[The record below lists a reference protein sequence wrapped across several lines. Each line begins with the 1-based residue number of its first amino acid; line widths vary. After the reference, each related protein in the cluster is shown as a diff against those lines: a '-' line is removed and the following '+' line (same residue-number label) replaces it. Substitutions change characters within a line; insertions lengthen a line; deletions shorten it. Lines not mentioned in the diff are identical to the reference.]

1 VSRPVL
7 LRTES
12 LPAGSGRPGSAALPG
27 LDPVLEK
34 ARAWAGSERIA
45 MLLSGSHATGR
56 AVWVEHE
63 GRPVSLSDVDLY
75 VVLPSSQACRDAETR
90 ASRDRSGLRDWL
102 LERGFAAPLETAFLT
117 PPALASLPAR
127 PATLE
132 LRASARVIEGDPAW
146 RERVPAFT
154 ARDVSAEETTLLIE
168 NRGFELLM
176 AHPSVGGAGPLGRM
190 RARHAVLKTALDL
203 ALVRALAAGEYPD
216 GPEGRVAW
224 ARSHPV
230 TLPDPLRG
238 DAHVPDPGVRAD
250 LERLWEAAQR
260 WRTGHAD
267 VPGAAESLDD
277 WHRTARAWCALRW
290 LLRPQ
295 AMVVGD
301 DSPYRAA
308 VRLARRARLA
318 RRIRRS
324 LFWHARSG
332 QGPPLFDRWMH
343 ALDGTP
349 QHRVNA
355 AAAVLLLAAVE
366 TRGRGALEPALPA
379 EAARAL
385 ARLGVTGRGGAPDWA
400 RAGRTVLRAWDHW
413 VLDGQRTGDA
423 T

>member
-7 LRTES
+7 LRAES
-12 LPAGSGRPGSAALPG
+12 LPAGEGRPGSTAPPG

-45 MLLSGSHATGR
+45 LLLSGSHATGR

-75 VVLPSSQACRDAETR
+75 VVLPSAQACRDAETR
-90 ASRDRSGLRDWL
+90 ASRDRAGLGDWL
-102 LERGFAAPLETAFLT
+102 LERGFAAPLEAAFLT
-117 PPALASLPAR
+117 APALASLPAR

-154 ARDVSAEETTLLIE
+154 ARDVSAEETALLIE

-176 AHPSVGGAGPLGRM
+176 AHPSVGGARPLDRM
-190 RARHAVLKTALDL
+190 RARHAVLKAALDL
-203 ALVRALAAGEYPD
+203 AAACALAAGEYPD
-216 GPEGRVAW
+216 GAEGRVAW

-230 TLPDPLRG
+230 ALPDPLRG
-238 DAHVPDPGVRAD
+238 AAQAAEAGVRAD
-250 LERLWEAAQR
+250 LERLWEAALR
-260 WRTGHAD
+260 WRTGQAD
-267 VPGAAESLDD
+267 MPGAAESLED
-277 WHRTARAWCALRW
+277 WQRTARAWCALRW
-290 LLRPQ
+290 LLRPPSQ
-295 AMVVGD
+295 VASN

-332 QGPPLFDRWMH
+332 AGPALFDRLKH

-366 TRGRGALEPALPA
+366 TCGRGVAEPALPK
-379 EAARAL
+379 EAAGAL
-385 ARLGVTGRGGAPDWA
+385 ARLGVTDRGVEPDWA
-400 RAGRTVLRAWDHW
+400 RAGRAVVRAWDRW

-423 T
+423 S

>member
-1 VSRPVL
+1 VSRPVV
-7 LRTES
+7 LRAES
-12 LPAGSGRPGSAALPG
+12 LPARSGRPGSSALPG

-75 VVLPSSQACRDAETR
+75 LLLPSARACRAAETR
-90 ASRDRSGLRDWL
+90 ASRDRADLSDWL

-132 LRASARVIEGDPAW
+132 LKASARVIEGDPAW

-154 ARDVSAEETTLLIE
+154 ARDVSAEETALLIE

-176 AHPSVGGAGPLGRM
+176 AHPSVGGARPLDRM

-203 ALVRALAAGEYPD
+203 AFARALAAGECPD
-216 GPEGRVAW
+216 GAERRVAW

-230 TLPDPLRG
+230 ALPDPLRG
-238 DAHVPDPGVRAD
+238 AAHAADPRVPAD
-250 LERLWEAAQR
+250 LERLWDAALR
-260 WRTGHAD
+260 WRTGQAD

-277 WHRTARAWCALRW
+277 WHRAARAWCALRW
-290 LLRPQ
+290 LMRPHG
-295 AMVVGD
+295 MVVGD
-301 DSPYRAA
+301 GSPYRAA

-332 QGPPLFDRWMH
+332 AGPPLLGRLRH

-355 AAAVLLLAAVE
+355 AATVLLLAAVE
-366 TRGRGALEPALPA
+366 TRGQGAPEPTLPS

-385 ARLGVTGRGGAPDWA
+385 ARLGVTDRGAEPDWA
-400 RAGRTVLRAWDHW
+400 RAGRAVVRAWDRW
-413 VLDGQRTGDA
+413 VLDGQRTGEA
-423 T
+423 W